1 MKKIPQNQ
9 LAGGQLVL
17 GDFFLV
23 SVIPLRMI
31 FASSGTKFVFVRVTN
46 LKVVRVT
53 NLKVVR
59 VTNHASQTAL
69 NLWPEQA
76 IKCHL
81 IFMR

>member
-1 MKKIPQNQ
+1 VKKIPQNQ
-9 LAGGQLVL
+9 LAAGQLVL

-53 NLKVVR
+53 N
-59 VTNHASQTAL
+59 HASQTAL